1 MMSMVEALYGAN
13 LAITVMPCGADE
25 PSMAFLG
32 VIGHDTDFV
41 ALDRSSLLSRI
52 GPETPDL
59 TTIMQIARVPTDR
72 DNTVSS
78 ETLIAQIV
86 QRLERGGDNV
96 DRSAID
102 EFLFEMMRMTE
113 DHGLQS
119 APRWPAI
126 AMTPLAIYR
135 PMPRA
140 PALDEDDEPSESRPS

>member
-1 MMSMVEALYGAN
+1 LV
-13 LAITVMPCGADE
+13 
-25 PSMAFLG
+25 PS
-32 VIGHDTDFV
+32 VTNTDYV

-78 ETLIAQIV
+78 ETLIAQIM
-86 QRLERGGDNV
+86 QRLECGGDNI

-135 PMPRA
+135 PMPLA
-140 PALDEDDEPSESRPS
+140 PALDPDDEPAESHLS